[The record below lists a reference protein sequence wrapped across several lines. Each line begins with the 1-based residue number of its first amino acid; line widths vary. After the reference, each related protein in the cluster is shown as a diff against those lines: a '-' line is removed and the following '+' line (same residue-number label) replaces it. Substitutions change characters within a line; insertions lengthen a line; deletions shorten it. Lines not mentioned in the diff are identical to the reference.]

1 MYLVLY
7 LTVVESTSTIYYT
20 KYVQYTVQWTMN
32 IFKSFHVSLAKKKKL
47 ELTQNIGSSSNFKM
61 APAPAKKPRLRNTG
75 LNSYCSVLVTTFC
88 YSEFVSYISKNIHL
102 TYKIY
107 LMFMTFYGQI
117 RIWNQIRKI
126 WLDLTKRLGSGSA
139 TLLVGLLYLYMYESS
154 WESRTCLPPRVPMR
168 ATEKVRL
175 PPQVWEQ

>member
-1 MYLVLY
+1 
-7 LTVVESTSTIYYT
+7 
-20 KYVQYTVQWTMN
+20 MN
-32 IFKSFHVSLAKKKKL
+32 IFKSFHVSLAKKKEL

-107 LMFMTFYGQI
+107 LMFYDFLWSDPDLEPDQENLTGSYQKVRI
-117 RIWNQIRKI
+117 RICN
-126 WLDLTKRLGSGSA
+126 TAG
-139 TLLVGLLYLYMYESS
+139 
-154 WESRTCLPPRVPMR
+154 RTFIPLHV
-168 ATEKVRL
+168 
-175 PPQVWEQ
+175 

>member
-1 MYLVLY
+1 MY
-7 LTVVESTSTIYYT
+7 SI
-20 KYVQYTVQWTMN
+20 QWTMN
-32 IFKSFHVSLAKKKKL
+32 IFKSFHVSLAKKRSWSRPK
-47 ELTQNIGSSSNFKM
+47 IS
-61 APAPAKKPRLRNTG
+61 APAQILKWLQLQPKNLGSDWLRLRNTG

-154 WESRTCLPPRVPMR
+154 WESRTCLPPGVPMR